1 MPPSFG
7 SDQFGVINL
16 FFSKNSYASGLCYGV
31 IPQFGLEEE
40 QTHVIS
46 FSMRE
51 NINPVDR
58 PAKVEVTITSN
69 KNRYGIIKN
78 IWTEGEKTDRIEYI
92 FRDSNYNFL

>member
-1 MPPSFG
+1 MSVWIDLGSFG

-31 IPQFGLEEE
+31 IPQFGLEEG
-40 QTHVIS
+40 QTHMITL
-46 FSMRE
+46 SMRE

-58 PAKVEVTITSN
+58 PEKVEVIITSN

-78 IWTEGEKTDRIEYI
+78 IWTEGEKTDRIE
-92 FRDSNYNFL
+92 